1 MRDAWALSISLD
13 IALSW
18 RFLALGNDRAEAR
31 DGLASWYGPGFEGL
45 PTASGEPFDPY
56 GYTAAHKALP
66 LGTDLMVS
74 YGGRSVQVSV
84 NDRGPYV
91 GRREL
96 DLSQGAAE
104 YLGLTRA
111 GVDHVEYSRAGGGY
125 GGDYGGGYAAYSE
138 TVDYSA
144 RADYQTYSSSDGTS
158 AGGGTYVVQSGDTLS
173 GIAAKLGTM
182 AEDLAAVNG
191 IANPDLIYPG
201 QTLCY

>member
-1 MRDAWALSISLD
+1 M
-13 IALSW
+13 
-18 RFLALGNDRAEAR
+18 ALGNDRAEAR
-31 DGLASWYGPGFEGL
+31 DGLASCYGPGFEGL

-104 YLGLTRA
+104 YLGLARA

-144 RADYQTYSSSDGTS
+144 RADYQTYSATQSYSSSDGPQPKAAPTWCS
-158 AGGGTYVVQSGDTLS
+158 QGIPCPASPRSSGPRPRTWRPL
-173 GIAAKLGTM
+173 T
-182 AEDLAAVNG
+182 V
-191 IANPDLIYPG
+191 
-201 QTLCY
+201 